1 MFKLSF
7 QQQILGGFVAF
18 LLCGFSLAVIS
29 YNSVNTLQ
37 EASSSVDHSQKVL
50 ATTAKVQQL
59 LTDAE
64 TGERGYVLTGQES
77 FLEPYNRSSG
87 VVIPTVQDLR
97 KLVADNPS
105 QVSRIDTL
113 NFYAAQKL
121 AEMVNIIKAR
131 NESGFIGGQE
141 RVMSSR
147 GRTIMGKIN
156 NIFIEVTNAEN
167 KLLVTRKAKSVDTV
181 ISTSVIIFI
190 GSVIE
195 IAILILLLTFIRS
208 TFKEQKITEQR
219 VLQAN
224 DKLKEISEE
233 NTTKNWMLTGS
244 SSLDR
249 TIRGEVDV
257 NQLATKIIHEL
268 AKHVDAQVA
277 TIYIVDTT
285 TESLKLSGSYA
296 FTHRKHNNNVIH
308 VSDGM
313 IGQAI
318 FEKKPIVFNNLPSDY
333 VKVTS
338 GLGESVPHSLLIQPF
353 LFEGEVKGVMEFG
366 FANPISNEKMEFIE
380 MVVDAIGVAFNTAQS
395 RVQLHQ
401 LFSETQSQAEELE
414 TQQEELRTTN
424 EELMRKTQSL
434 QASEEE
440 LRVQQEELRQINSEL
455 EEKAELL
462 EERNHAVEQAR
473 EAIGQKA
480 EELEQTSKYKSE
492 FLANMSHELRT
503 PLNSILILARI
514 LKENKK
520 NNLSDEQIKYASVIQ
535 NAGSDLLTLIND
547 ILDLSKIESG
557 KIDLT
562 IEDVEIVE
570 VRRDIELL
578 FNEVAN
584 NKKIQYDINI
594 GSSVPAKFVSD
605 RMRLEQIIKNLLSNA
620 FKFTPEKGSVSLN
633 IDLAPDDAKFT
644 SSNLAG
650 SVGNPI
656 LAFAVKDTGI
666 GIPLDKQKA
675 IFEAFQQADGSTSRK
690 YGGTGLGLSISREL
704 SNILGGEI
712 QITSVP
718 GEGSTFTL
726 FLPVAY
732 HQEYVS
738 ESSDTSEAVASTPSF
753 ANSAPVPAYASSQAS
768 PPSAAKVGSAAVPP
782 AFKPAPIPKMT
793 AAMDNKEHI
802 MLIVEDD
809 ANFADILRN
818 YAIERGF
825 KPMLA
830 DTGDKGL
837 EMAFEHLPD
846 SIILDIMLPGMD
858 GWSILKKLKENPKTK
873 NIPVH
878 MMSAGDGGLMKA
890 KSEGAIGF
898 LKKPVEKEKLDEA
911 FDKLTSN
918 EFSLTKVLIVED
930 HEIQSENLR
939 RQLADHD
946 VQVIQAFNGE
956 EALNA
961 LKNQDG
967 FDCIILDVNL
977 PDISGLDLLDK
988 IKADSKWIEIPV
1000 IINTAMEMDK
1010 ESMAR
1015 VLKHTHAMVLKSSR
1029 SNDRLLDEVNLFMNK
1044 VKNDDK
1050 DTFNHSPFPKKVKP
1064 IITLEKALV
1073 NKSVLIVDDDMRNIF
1088 ALSSALQGFEMNIE
1102 IAINGLDALKK
1113 LNDRPSTDIVLMDI
1127 MMPEMDGYEAMREI
1141 RKQERFSKLPILALT
1156 AKAMK
1161 NDREK
1166 CIEAGAN
1173 DYVSK
1178 PVDIDKLVSMMR
1190 VWLS

>member
-7 QQQILGGFVAF
+7 QQQILGGFIAF

-37 EASSSVDHSQKVL
+37 DASSWVDNSQKVL
-50 ATTAKVQQL
+50 AATARVQQL
-59 LTDAE
+59 LTDSE

-97 KLVADNPS
+97 KLASDNPS
-105 QVSRIDTL
+105 QVSRVDSL
-113 NFYAAQKL
+113 NFYANQKL
-121 AEMVNIIKAR
+121 SEIANIIKAR
-131 NESGFIGGQE
+131 NEGGLLGGQQRIMSNQG
-141 RVMSSR
+141 RV
-147 GRTIMGKIN
+147 IMAKIN
-156 NIFIEVTNAEN
+156 SIIIEITNAEN
-167 KLLVTRKAKSVDTV
+167 KLLVIRKAKSVDTV

-208 TFKEQKITEQR
+208 TFKEQKSIEQR

-233 NTTKNWMLTGS
+233 NATKNWILTGS

-249 TIRGEVDV
+249 TIRGEINI
-257 NQLATKIIHEL
+257 NQLATKIINEL

-277 TIYIVDTT
+277 TIYLMDSTN
-285 TESLKLSGSYA
+285 ESLKLSGSYA
-296 FTHRKHNNNVIH
+296 FTYRKHNNNTIH
-308 VSDGM
+308 ISDGM

-318 FEKKPIVFNNLPSDY
+318 FEKKAIVFNNLPSDY

-338 GLGESVPHSLLIQPF
+338 GLGEAVPHSLLIQPF

-366 FANPISNEKMEFIE
+366 FANPITTEKMEFIE

-401 LFSETQSQAEELE
+401 LFNETQQQSEELE

-520 NNLSDEQIKYASVIQ
+520 NNLNDEQIKYASVIQ

-594 GSSVPAKFVSD
+594 GASVPPKFVSD

-620 FKFTPEKGSVSLN
+620 FKFTPEKGAVSLN
-633 IDLAPDDAKFT
+633 IDLAPVDTAYT

-650 SVGNPI
+650 SSDNPI

-666 GIPLDKQKA
+666 GIPFDKQKA

-718 GEGSTFTL
+718 NEGSTFTL

-732 HQEYVS
+732 HQEYVL
-738 ESSDTSEAVASTPSF
+738 EPDTSEAIERPSF
-753 ANSAPVPAYASSQAS
+753 ASSAAPAPVPV
-768 PPSAAKVGSAAVPP
+768 SAPAPHIAKAGSAAVPP
-782 AFKPAPIPKMT
+782 AFRPAPIPVMIPV
-793 AAMDNKEHI
+793 MDNKEHI

-809 ANFADILRN
+809 ANFADILKN
-818 YAIERGF
+818 YAVERGF

-837 EMAFEHLPD
+837 EMAFEYLPD

-878 MMSAGDGGLMKA
+878 MMSAGDGGLTKA

-956 EALNA
+956 EALNS
-961 LKNQDG
+961 LRTQDD

-1010 ESMAR
+1010 DSMAR
-1015 VLKHTHAMVLKSSR
+1015 VMKHTHAMVLKSSR

-1050 DTFNHSPFPKKVKP
+1050 EAFNHHPFPKKVKP

-1113 LNDRPSTDIVLMDI
+1113 LNDRPNTDIVLMDI

>member
-7 QQQILGGFVAF
+7 QQQILGGFIAF

-37 EASSSVDHSQKVL
+37 DASSWVDHTQKVL
-50 ATTAKVQQL
+50 ATTARVQQL
-59 LTDAE
+59 LTDSE
-64 TGERGYVLTGQES
+64 TGERGFVLTGQES
-77 FLEPYNRSSG
+77 FLGPYNRSSG
-87 VVIPTVQDLR
+87 VVIPTIQDLR
-97 KLVADNPS
+97 KLVADNPA

-113 NFYAAQKL
+113 NFYSNQL
-121 AEMVNIIKAR
+121 LSEMSNIIKVR
-131 NESGFIGGQE
+131 NEGGLIAAQQ
-141 RVMSSR
+141 RILTNQGQVL
-147 GRTIMGKIN
+147 IGKIN
-156 NIFIEVTNAEN
+156 NIIIDITNTEN
-167 KLLVTRKAKSVDTV
+167 KLLVIRKAKSVDTV
-181 ISTSVIIFI
+181 ISTSVTIFI

-233 NTTKNWMLTGS
+233 NATKNWILTGS

-249 TIRGEVDV
+249 TIRGEIDV
-257 NQLATKIIHEL
+257 NQLATKIINEL

-277 TIYIVDTT
+277 TIYLMDTT
-285 TESLKLSGSYA
+285 NESLKLSGSYA
-296 FTHRKHNNNVIH
+296 FTHRKHNNNTVHI
-308 VSDGM
+308 SDGM

-318 FEKKPIVFNNLPSDY
+318 FEKKPIVFNNLPTDY

-338 GLGESVPHSLLIQPF
+338 GLGEAVPHSLLIQPF
-353 LFEGEVKGVMEFG
+353 LFEGQVKGVMEFG
-366 FANPISNEKMEFIE
+366 FANPITTDKMEFIE

-401 LFSETQSQAEELE
+401 LFNETQSQAEELE

-520 NNLSDEQIKYASVIQ
+520 NNLNDEQIKYASVIQ

-594 GSSVPAKFVSD
+594 GAAVPSKFVSD

-633 IDLAPDDAKFT
+633 IDLASSDTQYT

-650 SVGNPI
+650 SMGNPI

-718 GEGSTFTL
+718 NEGSTFTL

-732 HQEYVS
+732 HQEYAVETEDNS
-738 ESSDTSEAVASTPSF
+738 QAVATPSYATSAATVPSF
-753 ANSAPVPAYASSQAS
+753 AAAQAPPVARA
-768 PPSAAKVGSAAVPP
+768 GSAAVPP
-782 AFKPAPIPKMT
+782 SFRPAPVPVMSPV
-793 AAMDNKEHI
+793 MDSKEHI

-809 ANFADILRN
+809 ANFADILKN

-837 EMAFEHLPD
+837 ELAFEHLPD

-918 EFSLTKVLIVED
+918 DFALTKVLIVED

-961 LKNQDG
+961 LGTQDG

-1010 ESMAR
+1010 DSMAR

-1050 DTFNHSPFPKKVKP
+1050 EAFNHSPFPKKVKP

-1102 IAINGLDALKK
+1102 IAINGIDALKK